1 MLSRKLKK
9 IALCVVIA
17 ALAMA
22 SVVAFVKIGKLEKTK
37 DVGTLSYS
45 IGTINEQDGKE
56 AKREHA
62 LRTKHLSADKFNKIV
77 IQDKPDV
84 TYQIFYYNADKK
96 FIGKSAD
103 LSADTTEL
111 EKTQTVETVTENV
124 KYFRVVIK
132 VTDTAKKVTIFNMN
146 KYVNQVT
153 VTLNK

>member
-1 MLSRKLKK
+1 MLSRKLKN

-56 AKREHA
+56 AKSEHA